1 MPHSS
6 VGISAPNVKRRPPE
20 SYSAGTSQRQ
30 SAGSGTWSDLLLSFP
45 FWKVSNVWISHIL
58 VSLLQGNSLS
68 TEDLRDLFTFHE
80 QVR

>member
-1 MPHSS
+1 MLHSS
-6 VGISAPNVKRRPPE
+6 IGISTPNVKRRPPK

-30 SAGSGTWSDLLLSFP
+30 KSGSSTWIDLLLSFP
-45 FWKVSNVWISHIL
+45 SLKVPNILISHIFVL
-58 VSLLQGNSLS
+58 LLQGNSLS